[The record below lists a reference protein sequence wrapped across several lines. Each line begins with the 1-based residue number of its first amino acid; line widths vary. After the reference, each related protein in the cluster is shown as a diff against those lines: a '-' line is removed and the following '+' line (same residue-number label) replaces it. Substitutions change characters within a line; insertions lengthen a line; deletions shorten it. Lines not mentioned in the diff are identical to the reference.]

1 MKQTWS
7 ILRVL
12 FVIAMMM
19 VVIPFTPQQTSTQAA
34 TSDRGAVAGTNE
46 SVWINAKGGVN
57 ALGTDGLGIVI
68 NGVSSGFKSAP
79 TANSD
84 QIYFAN
90 TVQWSG
96 TGYAPVLAIGSTSVG
111 TAGSSPSTGWDSIEV
126 VATAGSATTSQTE
139 AEAQTV
145 GESGY
150 ALIRYTKTLSSKV
163 YILDREI
170 TYTYPDRFF
179 SDNYSVTI
187 PVGNTAVI
195 KLYQGGDTSPGGNT
209 DGKGV
214 SRWPNIASL
223 EPTSGILVG
232 FRSSNTIE
240 PLIDIFRS
248 ANSLDAYSAMNSGGD
263 IEGIATPGTHDAG
276 LAVQWNLGS
285 TAGVVERYMEQ
296 FVNFQSVMLEA
307 AFADTFANT
316 TSTLTLRLTGSH
328 HKEAAWGIGFTF
340 ALPAGMTVSGPVTHN
355 CGADPSEIS
364 PPPALG
370 ATSLVFSGLIVHFN
384 VCKII
389 VPVTRATPGTSTI
402 DAASVTGLIIVW
414 NYFDYRILNGV
425 STQSIDFTFGS
436 PTVTKTLTSTRTN
449 TATSTSTNTATPTE
463 THTATNTATNT
474 PTATATNTATHT
486 ATNTATRTP
495 TATLTPG
502 GQTITFNALTDKTI
516 GTGTYSMSASSNVGA
531 TVRYTSSTTGV
542 CTVTNAGVVTMLTFG
557 MCTITANAHAA
568 TVGGIS
574 YGAATPVTQSFTVN
588 AVQTI
593 VFPTITDKIYTV
605 ADFTPV
611 ATTNSGIAIG
621 FSSATAAVC
630 TIVSGKIHLV
640 APGTCTVTASNAGG
654 AGTAS
659 TPFAAA
665 TVTKSFEV
673 TGATQ
678 VVTAPIIPEW
688 HTYDGNEFTLAA
700 TSSVGLPITYTSTT
714 PLVCTIVGNKLT
726 VIGVGKCSVKIS
738 QSGGTIG
745 GVTYAP
751 AADVVR
757 EFFITDTVAT
767 ATRTATNTRTHTPT
781 LTPSPIPF
789 LMKKGAVGASF
800 VLGLL
805 QNGTLIS
812 WGMNREYQAN
822 IPPCCGSGVTD
833 VAVGTNF
840 ALALKGG
847 KVFGWGANTKG
858 QIKFPKTVAKNITAI
873 AAGGAHGLALTK
885 AGLVICWG
893 DNGFKQA
900 TTPKGLKGVIQIAGG
915 TNHSLVVKKDG
926 TVKAWGGNTSGQT
939 KVPAGLKTVIQ
950 VAGGLD
956 HSLALKKDGTVV
968 AWGGNTF
975 GQSSVPGT
983 AVGMKQVSAGN
994 QFSLAVKIDGT
1005 VFGWGRN
1012 ENNVYSVPA
1021 EYKDIYTVAAGYANT
1036 ILGLRSGRVIVLGD
1050 QSNDVGVSRTPTKT
1064 ATPTP

>member
-1 MKQTWS
+1 
-7 ILRVL
+7 
-12 FVIAMMM
+12 
-19 VVIPFTPQQTSTQAA
+19 
-34 TSDRGAVAGTNE
+34 
-46 SVWINAKGGVN
+46 
-57 ALGTDGLGIVI
+57 
-68 NGVSSGFKSAP
+68 
-79 TANSD
+79 
-84 QIYFAN
+84 
-90 TVQWSG
+90 
-96 TGYAPVLAIGSTSVG
+96 
-111 TAGSSPSTGWDSIEV
+111 
-126 VATAGSATTSQTE
+126 
-139 AEAQTV
+139 
-145 GESGY
+145 
-150 ALIRYTKTLSSKV
+150 
-163 YILDREI
+163 
-170 TYTYPDRFF
+170 
-179 SDNYSVTI
+179 
-187 PVGNTAVI
+187 
-195 KLYQGGDTSPGGNT
+195 
-209 DGKGV
+209 
-214 SRWPNIASL
+214 
-223 EPTSGILVG
+223 
-232 FRSSNTIE
+232 
-240 PLIDIFRS
+240 
-248 ANSLDAYSAMNSGGD
+248 MNSGGD

-316 TSTLTLRLTGSH
+316 TSTLTLRITSSH
-328 HKEAAWGIGFTF
+328 EGATWGFGFAF
-340 ALPAGMTVSGPVTHN
+340 ALPAGMTVSGPVTHT
-355 CGADPSEIS
+355 CSMFPGEDS
-364 PPPALG
+364 PPTALG
-370 ATSLVFSGLIVHFN
+370 ATSIVVSGLYLSWRTCNIF
-384 VCKII
+384 
-389 VPVTRATPGTSTI
+389 VPVARATPGSSTI
-402 DAASVTGLIIVW
+402 DADSVTGLTGDNAI
-414 NYFDYRILNGV
+414 NGV
-425 STQSIDFTFGS
+425 SPQSIDFTFGS

-516 GTGTYSMSASSNVGA
+516 GTGTYNLSASSNVGA

-605 ADFTPV
+605 ADFTPI
-611 ATTNSGIAIG
+611 ATTNAGIAIG

-726 VIGVGKCSVKIS
+726 VNGVGKCSVKIS

-751 AADVVR
+751 AVDVVR

-885 AGLVICWG
+885 AGLVIGWG

-1050 QSNDVGVSRTPTKT
+1050 QTNDVGVSRTPTKT